1 MITLVHA
8 SDVHFGKPHLPQVAE
23 AFLEAVRGMD
33 LHAVVISGDLT
44 QRAKIH
50 EYLEASAFVAALEAG
65 TPAAVPVVVTPGNHD
80 VPLYRVFER
89 LFDPYRNYR
98 RFVSSELDTVTRIT
112 GMTLVA
118 LNSSAPRRAIV
129 NGRIDPRQLQFARA
143 AFRDSPEGDVK
154 VLVAHHHL
162 APAPDYE
169 GDTPL
174 PRARD
179 ILESLKQMG
188 VELVLGGHLHRG
200 YIVNSLD
207 VYPGEDRDHG
217 VVVVHSGTTTSAR
230 GRARERLKNSFNTI
244 HVAPDHLDI
253 THHVF
258 HPGEGVFR
266 PLSRHL
272 FPRRPLLALPA
283 DVAELR
289 GSARGVP
296 GSDRTR
302 PSVPAGRGGGER

>member
-8 SDVHFGKPHLPQVAE
+8 SDIHFGKPHLAHVAE
-23 AFLEAVRGMD
+23 AFLESVRAVD
-33 LHAVVISGDLT
+33 PHALVVSGDLT
-44 QRAKIH
+44 QRAKAH
-50 EYLEASAFVAALEAG
+50 EFQAAAAYLEMLAG
-65 TPAAVPVVVTPGNHD
+65 TSPEGLPVVVTPGNHD
-80 VPLYRVFER
+80 VPVYRVFER
-89 LFDPYRNYR
+89 LTDPYRNYR
-98 RFVSSELDTVTRIT
+98 RHISDELDTVTRIP

-118 LNSSAPRRAIV
+118 LNSTAPLRAIV
-129 NGRIDPRQLQFARA
+129 NGRLDDHQLDFARR
-143 AFRDSPEGDVK
+143 AFGESPDHDVK

-169 GDTPL
+169 GDKPL
-174 PRARD
+174 PRAKE
-179 ILESLKQMG
+179 ILEALKEMG

-230 GRARERLKNSFNTI
+230 GRARERLKNSFNII
-244 HVAPDHLDI
+244 HVAGDHLDI

-258 HPGEGVFR
+258 HPEDAVFR

-272 FPRRPLLALPA
+272 FPRRPLLSLPLE
-283 DVAELR
+283 VAELR
-289 GSARGVP
+289 NGAAAAMAMDGSGAEAE
-296 GSDRTR
+296 S
-302 PSVPAGRGGGER
+302 

>member
-8 SDVHFGKPHLPQVAE
+8 SDIHFGKPHLPRVAE
-23 AFLEAVRGMD
+23 AFLDSVREAD
-33 LHAVVISGDLT
+33 PHAVVVSGDLT
-44 QRAKIH
+44 QRAKES
-50 EYLEASAFVAALEAG
+50 EYRAAADFLERLREA
-65 TPAAVPVVVTPGNHD
+65 TPPRVPVVVTPGNHD

-89 LFDPYRNYR
+89 LFEPYRNYR
-98 RFVSSELDTVTRIT
+98 RHISGELDSVTRIS

-129 NGRIDPRQLQFARA
+129 NGRINRTQLDFART
-143 AFRDSPEGDVK
+143 AFAQSPSGDVK

-169 GDTPL
+169 GDNPL
-174 PRARD
+174 PRARE
-179 ILESLKQMG
+179 ILESLKEMG

-207 VYPGEDRDHG
+207 VYPGQDREHG

-230 GRARERLKNSFNTI
+230 GRARERLKNSFNI
-244 HVAPDHLDI
+244 VHVADDHVDI
-253 THHVF
+253 THQMF
-258 HPGEGVFR
+258 QPRDERFR

-272 FPRRPLLALPA
+272 FPRRPRVALPA
-283 DVAELR
+283 EVAELHN
-289 GSARGVP
+289 GGAGVGVP
-296 GSDRTR
+296 TGASGM
-302 PSVPAGRGGGER
+302 PADQGVSPQ